1 MEEAQRS
8 GGSREAELQD
18 SSGAHADMQ
27 KSLQPVKL
35 TADDAFPQD
44 AVAAARSP
52 VNLAASRTPSCSQ
65 SDVEADT
72 ADPASPLVAAEPE
85 PSTNIPARGSTT
97 GIIGGAGRWPESR
110 QILIWLLGGLT
121 LLAILVAYRWLAAPI
136 AAPASL
142 PWWAWI
148 ALLFVVTFC
157 IGIVSVLAGVGGGV
171 LFVPIVSGFF
181 PFHLDFVRG
190 AALLVALATGLAS
203 SPRLL
208 RTGLANLRLA
218 LPFGLVASAS
228 AIFGA
233 ALGVSLPTNLVQIA
247 LGLAILG
254 IVWLQWR
261 AKKSDR
267 PDVPQAD
274 ALSAA
279 LHINGIYIDIAARKK
294 IEWKIHRTLPGLL
307 VFAGIGVVAGMFGL
321 GAGWANVPALNLL
334 LGAPLKVAV
343 GTSMLLSTVDVT
355 AAAWVYLNQG
365 AVLAVVTVPSIV
377 AAMLGAFIGVRLLT
391 VVSTTIVR
399 KVVILTLIVAGLRAL
414 LTGLG
419 I

>member
-1 MEEAQRS
+1 MGVDIRSGTKRHGVMEEAQRS

-27 KSLQPVKL
+27 K
-35 TADDAFPQD
+35 
-44 AVAAARSP
+44 
-52 VNLAASRTPSCSQ
+52 
-65 SDVEADT
+65 
-72 ADPASPLVAAEPE
+72 
-85 PSTNIPARGSTT
+85 GSTT
-97 GIIGGAGRWPESR
+97 GIIGGARRWPESR
-110 QILIWLLGGLT
+110 EILIWLLGGVT
-121 LLAILVAYRWLAAPI
+121 LLAISVAVLAAPI

-208 RTGLANLRLA
+208 RIGLANLRLA

-261 AKKSDR
+261 AKKSER